1 MVRYGPYACGA
12 ASLYDEG
19 HGFEAQSHMR
29 KRCAVVVARIVLQN
43 LKIEGAENHGMK
55 PAAILRLGQL
65 RPIILT

>member
-1 MVRYGPYACGA
+1 MIRYGPYACRT
-12 ASLYDEG
+12 ASLYEEG

-29 KRCAVVVARIVLQN
+29 KRCAVLVARIVLQGFE
-43 LKIEGAENHGMK
+43 IDGAENHGMK